1 MNVKRAKME
10 TDDIKISYSRGKLEE
25 SARTF
30 RKLGESCADCDIA
43 EQLIMMAEVI
53 EDCIMTGNSLKEPEN
68 GVRNSIEKK
77 LARRGIRIKN
87 LCMLVLNDKPMEV
100 AMQARTARRG
110 SISAKEIGNCLE
122 EMLGCGFEA
131 SEANRRL
138 VNEVYHD
145 YVFIQS
151 PRYQTI
157 VGKAFVTSNEAGVS
171 GDNYSI
177 TELSGR
183 KLALTLADGMG
194 SGPRARR
201 ESGIVVE
208 LLEQSLDAGFGA
220 KAAIGL
226 INAAIA
232 TGNEECHPVTVDTCV
247 VDRYLGVARFIKL
260 GAASTFIKRDG
271 WVEIIKSTTL
281 PIGVLEKM
289 DYDSTVKKLY
299 DGDYIIMVSDGVV
312 EALDGE
318 DKDEQLVKIIQNID
332 IKVPDIIAQNIMD
345 AVLAGGRSVADDMS
359 ILVTGVFDTAVNMY

>member
-1 MNVKRAKME
+1 M
-10 TDDIKISYSRGKLEE
+10 
-25 SARTF
+25 
-30 RKLGESCADCDIA
+30 
-43 EQLIMMAEVI
+43 
-53 EDCIMTGNSLKEPEN
+53 
-68 GVRNSIEKK
+68 
-77 LARRGIRIKN
+77 
-87 LCMLVLNDKPMEV
+87 
-100 AMQARTARRG
+100 
-110 SISAKEIGNCLE
+110 
-122 EMLGCGFEA
+122 
-131 SEANRRL
+131 
-138 VNEVYHD
+138 
-145 YVFIQS
+145 
-151 PRYQTI
+151 
-157 VGKAFVTSNEAGVS
+157 TSNEAGVS

-281 PIGVLEKM
+281 PIGVL
-289 DYDSTVKKLY
+289 
-299 DGDYIIMVSDGVV
+299 
-312 EALDGE
+312 
-318 DKDEQLVKIIQNID
+318 VKIIQNID